1 MSNFKSDLRMDLWCK
16 RHNDNVTEFEY
27 CAAFDVS
34 ADFTSQVTVNP
45 EMRVILTI
53 SDLYLYFNSVI
64 ETKVGDLVVGLLNTS
79 IGAVLATVMFII
91 NNFLSNGLDLNWVMK
106 DVLGIEFIYFKAFE
120 MLEQE
125 ELLFVKLTPGWNIT
139 WNETTPMFNKY
150 EP

>member
-1 MSNFKSDLRMDLWCK
+1 
-16 RHNDNVTEFEY
+16 
-27 CAAFDVS
+27 
-34 ADFTSQVTVNP
+34 
-45 EMRVILTI
+45 MRVILTI